1 LCDEVNA
8 IGIKNIPKYIDMSQF
23 KDRHIG
29 PDSEEVNLMLEK
41 IGVSSLDELI
51 YEAVPDG
58 IRMKSELNLSPA
70 LSEQEYLQRIRGI
83 AAKNKVFRTYIG
95 MGYYNT
101 FTPPVII
108 RNVLENPVWY
118 TSYTPY
124 QAEISQ
130 GRLEALLNFQ
140 TMVTE
145 LTGMELANAS
155 LLDEATAAAEAMI
168 MMFNS
173 RSREQVK
180 SGVDTCLIDSL
191 IWPQTRAVLETRSAP
206 LGIKLQFSEVEKEK
220 YDPAKHFGAI
230 VQYPDANGEIND
242 YRSFADEVHRGEGKI
257 AVATDLL
264 ALTLITPPGEWGAD
278 IVFGSSQR
286 FGVPLYYG
294 GPHAAFFAAKE
305 AYKRSIPGRIIGVSK
320 DATGRPALRMAL
332 QTREQ
337 HIKRERATSNICTAQ
352 ALLATMAGF
361 YAVWHGPEGL
371 KEIANNIHSLAV
383 KLRDAL
389 EAKGFKSLNTTFFD
403 TLRFRLPKKPGV
415 EEIREKL
422 LSRKINIRYFEQDQT
437 LIGMSLDETTS
448 ESDVQDLVDIL
459 TGMADETSVNIEEFS
474 SARAI
479 PQSLE
484 RKSVFMEQEVF
495 KKYRSE
501 TEMMRYIKRLERKD
515 ISLAHSMISLGSC
528 TMKLNAASELFSLTW
543 PEFTSVHP
551 FVPIDQALGYHEMM
565 DELRADLI
573 EITGLADVSLQP
585 NSGAAGEYAGLMVIR
600 AYHRSRNEGHRN
612 VALIPSSAHGTNPAS
627 AVMAGMEV
635 VVVKCDDH
643 GNIDIA
649 DLKEKAEKHSDNLAC
664 IMVTYPSTHGV
675 FESSI
680 LEVCNIIH
688 ENGGQVYMDGANM
701 NAQVGITSPG
711 IIGADVCH
719 LNLHKTFAIP
729 HGGGGPGVGPIA
741 VASHLAEF
749 LPGHSVIDNMREGIS
764 AVAAAPWG
772 SPGILPITY
781 GYIKMMGAG
790 GLTYATKIAILNA
803 NYLACELK
811 EDYGILYSGE
821 NGRVGHEMILE
832 CRRLKSN
839 TGVSEIDIAKRL
851 IDYGYHAPTVS
862 FPVHGTLMIEP
873 TESESK
879 EEMDRFVDALKAIYA
894 EIKEIE
900 AGIAD
905 PEDNVLKNA
914 PHPDYVVVSDAWERP
929 YGRGKAA
936 FPLGWVKENK
946 FWPAVARIDDAWGD
960 RNLVC
965 TCEPLENY
973 EEE

>member
-1 LCDEVNA
+1 
-8 IGIKNIPKYIDMSQF
+8 
-23 KDRHIG
+23 
-29 PDSEEVNLMLEK
+29 
-41 IGVSSLDELI
+41 
-51 YEAVPDG
+51 
-58 IRMKSELNLSPA
+58 
-70 LSEQEYLQRIRGI
+70 
-83 AAKNKVFRTYIG
+83 
-95 MGYYNT
+95 
-101 FTPPVII
+101 
-108 RNVLENPVWY
+108 
-118 TSYTPY
+118 
-124 QAEISQ
+124 
-130 GRLEALLNFQ
+130 
-140 TMVTE
+140 
-145 LTGMELANAS
+145 
-155 LLDEATAAAEAMI
+155 
-168 MMFNS
+168 
-173 RSREQVK
+173 
-180 SGVDTCLIDSL
+180 
-191 IWPQTRAVLETRSAP
+191 
-206 LGIKLQFSEVEKEK
+206 
-220 YDPAKHFGAI
+220 
-230 VQYPDANGEIND
+230 
-242 YRSFADEVHRGEGKI
+242 
-257 AVATDLL
+257 
-264 ALTLITPPGEWGAD
+264 
-278 IVFGSSQR
+278 
-286 FGVPLYYG
+286 
-294 GPHAAFFAAKE
+294 
-305 AYKRSIPGRIIGVSK
+305 
-320 DATGRPALRMAL
+320 
-332 QTREQ
+332 
-337 HIKRERATSNICTAQ
+337 
-352 ALLATMAGF
+352 
-361 YAVWHGPEGL
+361 
-371 KEIANNIHSLAV
+371 
-383 KLRDAL
+383 
-389 EAKGFKSLNTTFFD
+389 
-403 TLRFRLPKKPGV
+403 
-415 EEIREKL
+415 
-422 LSRKINIRYFEQDQT
+422 
-437 LIGMSLDETTS
+437 
-448 ESDVQDLVDIL
+448 
-459 TGMADETSVNIEEFS
+459 
-474 SARAI
+474 
-479 PQSLE
+479 
-484 RKSVFMEQEVF
+484 
-495 KKYRSE
+495 
-501 TEMMRYIKRLERKD
+501 
-515 ISLAHSMISLGSC
+515 
-528 TMKLNAASELFSLTW
+528 
-543 PEFTSVHP
+543 
-551 FVPIDQALGYHEMM
+551 
-565 DELRADLI
+565 
-573 EITGLADVSLQP
+573 
-585 NSGAAGEYAGLMVIR
+585 
-600 AYHRSRNEGHRN
+600 
-612 VALIPSSAHGTNPAS
+612 
-627 AVMAGMEV
+627 
-635 VVVKCDDH
+635 
-643 GNIDIA
+643 
-649 DLKEKAEKHSDNLAC
+649 
-664 IMVTYPSTHGV
+664 MVTYPSTHGV

-914 PHPDYVVVSDAWERP
+914 PHPDYVVVSDAWEKP

>member
-173 RSREQVK
+173 RSRAQLK
-180 SGVDTCLIDSL
+180 SSVDTCLVDSR

-305 AYKRSIPGRIIGVSK
+305 AYKRSTPGRIIGVSK

-403 TLRFRLPKKPGV
+403 TLRFRLPKKLGI
-415 EEIREKL
+415 EGIREKL

-600 AYHRSRNEGHRN
+600 AYHQSCNEGHRN

-781 GYIKMMGAG
+781 GYIKMMGAE

-811 EDYGILYSGE
+811 DDYGILYSGE

-914 PHPDYVVVSDAWERP
+914 PHPDYVVVSDAWEKP

>member
-1 LCDEVNA
+1 
-8 IGIKNIPKYIDMSQF
+8 MSQF

-41 IGVSSLDELI
+41 IGVSSINELI
-51 YEAVPDG
+51 SETVPEG
-58 IRMKSELNLSPA
+58 IRMKRELNLSPA

-83 AAKNKVFRTYIG
+83 AARNKVYRTYIG

-101 FTPPVII
+101 FTPSVII

-173 RSREQVK
+173 RSRAQVK
-180 SGVDTCLIDSL
+180 SGVDTCLVDSR

-206 LGIKLQFSEVEKEK
+206 LGIKLQFSEFAKEK
-220 YDPAKHFGAI
+220 YEPAKHFGAI

-242 YRSFADEVHRGEGKI
+242 YRSFADHVHRGEGKI

-294 GPHAAFFAAKE
+294 GPHAAFFATKE

-371 KEIANNIHSLAV
+371 KEMANNIHSLAV

-389 EAKGFKSLNTTFFD
+389 EVKGFKSLNTTFFD
-403 TLRFRLPKKPGV
+403 TLRFRLPQKPGV

-422 LSRKINIRYFEQDQT
+422 LSRKINIRYFDQDQT

-448 ESDVQDLVDIL
+448 EGDVQDLVDIL
-459 TGMADETSVNIEEFS
+459 AGMADETSVNIEEFS

-551 FVPIDQALGYHEMM
+551 FAPIDQALGYHEMM

-600 AYHRSRNEGHRN
+600 AYHQSRNEGHRN

-635 VVVKCDDH
+635 VVVKCDVH

-649 DLKEKAEKHSDNLAC
+649 DLKDKAEKYSDNLAC

-688 ENGGQVYMDGANM
+688 EHGGQVYMDGANM

-741 VASHLAEF
+741 VASHLTEF

-772 SPGILPITY
+772 SPGILPVTY
-781 GYIKMMGAG
+781 GYIKMMGAE

-803 NYLACELK
+803 NYLASELK
-811 EDYGILYSGE
+811 DDYGILYSGE
-821 NGRVGHEMILE
+821 NGRVGHEMVLE

-839 TGVSEIDIAKRL
+839 TGISEIDIAKRL

-946 FWPAVARIDDAWGD
+946 FWPAVARVDDAWGD

-973 EEE
+973 EGE